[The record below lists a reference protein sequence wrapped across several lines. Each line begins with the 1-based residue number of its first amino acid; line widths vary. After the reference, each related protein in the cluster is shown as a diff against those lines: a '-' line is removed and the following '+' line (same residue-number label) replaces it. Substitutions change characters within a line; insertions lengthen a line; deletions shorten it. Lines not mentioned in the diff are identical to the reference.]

1 MIDKQTCD
9 TFAYMMAAEKMISM
23 ICLIEQTMEFME
35 EYKIIPDNEVKKS
48 LNPLIHKMNTW
59 LETK

>member
-48 LNPLIHKMNTW
+48 LNPLIHKMNIW

>member
-35 EYKIIPDNEVKKS
+35 EYKIIPDNEVKKY